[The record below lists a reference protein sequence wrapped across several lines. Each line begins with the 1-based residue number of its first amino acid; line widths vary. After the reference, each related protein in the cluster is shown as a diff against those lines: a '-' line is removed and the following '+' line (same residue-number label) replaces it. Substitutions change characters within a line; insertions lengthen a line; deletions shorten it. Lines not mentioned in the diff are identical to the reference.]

1 LQTFVEIRLAS
12 SLTSQSVQ
20 VSDAEL
26 RIGKELNTIQQ
37 MMKDWFYTSAL
48 ISVVFLMAVYAIG
61 LFMLKSVYDLY
72 KVSHDQTQDLIS
84 EKCSDNEDNYTN
96 KELTHMKILS
106 NDMNIEQSSS
116 IEHCEETDNC
126 DKENTFD
133 ETTETNPPI
142 LEDDISSYEIFTG
155 KTYRHASTRK

>member
-1 LQTFVEIRLAS
+1 
-12 SLTSQSVQ
+12 
-20 VSDAEL
+20 
-26 RIGKELNTIQQ
+26 
-37 MMKDWFYTSAL
+37 
-48 ISVVFLMAVYAIG
+48 
-61 LFMLKSVYDLY
+61 
-72 KVSHDQTQDLIS
+72 
-84 EKCSDNEDNYTN
+84 
-96 KELTHMKILS
+96 
-106 NDMNIEQSSS
+106 MNIEQSSS